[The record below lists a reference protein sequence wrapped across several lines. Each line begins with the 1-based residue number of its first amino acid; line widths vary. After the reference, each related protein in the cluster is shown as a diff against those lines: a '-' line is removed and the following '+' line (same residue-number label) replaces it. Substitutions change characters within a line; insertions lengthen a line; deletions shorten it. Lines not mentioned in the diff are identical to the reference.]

1 MARLETPASP
11 VGSGEARYVV
21 QQGDS
26 LSAIASR
33 EGVSVAQ
40 IRQANGLNGDIL
52 QPGQVLDLPRQ
63 SLASR

>member
-1 MARLETPASP
+1 M
-11 VGSGEARYVV
+11 V

-33 EGVSVAQ
+33 QGVSVAQ
-40 IRQANGLNGDIL
+40 IRRANGLSDDVI
-52 QPGQVLDLPRQ
+52 QPGQVLDLPGQ